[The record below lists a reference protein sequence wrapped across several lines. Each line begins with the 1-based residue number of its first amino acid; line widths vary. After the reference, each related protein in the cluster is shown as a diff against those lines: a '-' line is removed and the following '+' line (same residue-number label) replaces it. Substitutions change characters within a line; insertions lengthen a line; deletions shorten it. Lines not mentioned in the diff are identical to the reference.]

1 MYWDSCVGHA
11 PSLSSPSLPVSTSSS
26 LCSPPPSALPL
37 PLLSPS
43 LFSPSLY
50 LSTPSELPPSRPPPQ
65 DPRGRSLQR
74 PGPKPHICMV
84 VRKDQINRPQRRRIS
99 PSLPLPLLCFPLPL
113 PSSRPSCNPAHSPVF
128 PHSPTRSH
136 TTSHTPSLSPTKH
149 PTTLKS
155 LKFTMNCPCFQV
167 SIPDP
172 NCTAAKKVTVFP
184 VEFVVRGYITGS
196 TDTSLWTHYKNGE
209 THDLFHSIL
218 LAHLHRTE
226 DQPIHDHH
234 LEISNVKSF
243 AHLPLVHNV
252 CTVDLFIGSRNYCG
266 IDFPDGLVK
275 NQKLAENL
283 VTPTTKAEHGIP
295 QPPTS
300 NFQTLNP
307 KP

>member
-1 MYWDSCVGHA
+1 MRRSY
-11 PSLSSPSLPVSTSSS
+11 SLPLFSIPPFFYLLLPLLSPS
-26 LCSPPPSALPL
+26 LCSPPPSSLHLSIFQPHLNFLPPVPLLRILAAVPFKGQVLNLTSAWWFDKTKSIVPNGVVYPPPCPL
-37 PLLSPS
+37 PL
-43 LFSPSLY
+43 
-50 LSTPSELPPSRPPPQ
+50 
-65 DPRGRSLQR
+65 
-74 PGPKPHICMV
+74 H
-84 VRKDQINRPQRRRIS
+84 
-99 PSLPLPLLCFPLPL
+99 CFPLPL

>member
-1 MYWDSCVGHA
+1 
-11 PSLSSPSLPVSTSSS
+11 
-26 LCSPPPSALPL
+26 
-37 PLLSPS
+37 
-43 LFSPSLY
+43 
-50 LSTPSELPPSRPPPQ
+50 
-65 DPRGRSLQR
+65 
-74 PGPKPHICMV
+74 
-84 VRKDQINRPQRRRIS
+84 
-99 PSLPLPLLCFPLPL
+99 
-113 PSSRPSCNPAHSPVF
+113 
-128 PHSPTRSH
+128 
-136 TTSHTPSLSPTKH
+136 
-149 PTTLKS
+149 
-155 LKFTMNCPCFQV
+155 MNCPCFQV

-226 DQPIHDHH
+226 DRPIHDHQ

-243 AHLPLVHNV
+243 AHLPLLHNI
-252 CTVDLFIGSRNYCG
+252 CTVDLLIGSRNYCG

-283 VTPTTKAEHGIP
+283 VTPTTKAEHGTP
-295 QPPTS
+295 QPPTP

-307 KP
+307 KPTTANLYHKGQALQNPNPKTLNPKPRTQNPKPRIPMKNGLHSAP